1 MPLGMTMTET
11 TRLRGDSRP
20 VVLTAT
26 VLVGVLALAAF
37 VMGVPGLLI
46 VAEWAGLE
54 GWLRYP
60 VPVVLDAGLVIS
72 ALAAV
77 VARARYEQA
86 RLPRPTLAS
95 LTAPSVAAPVAHV
108 AVPADGVSPE
118 VVGGAVISMM
128 APLVVLLATE
138 MLLSLAIAPPVKRSA
153 RKVVSVPAPA
163 KPVTTPAAERP
174 ALAPAPAPTPSSR
187 VGGELTG
194 DQVEMAQRYATLRG
208 EGLGQA
214 RAAAEAGF
222 ASKGTAERWLSKL
235 DQAA

>member
-1 MPLGMTMTET
+1 MTET
-11 TRLRGDSRP
+11 ARLRGDSRP

-54 GWLRYP
+54 GWLRYL

-77 VARARYEQA
+77 VARARFEPA
-86 RLPRPTLAS
+86 RLPRLTLAS
-95 LTAPSVAAPVAHV
+95 LTALSVAAQVAHV

-138 MLLSLAIAPPVKRSA
+138 MLLSLAIAPPVKRGG
-153 RKVVSVPAPA
+153 RKAVAPA
-163 KPVTTPAAERP
+163 QVKTSRPPAAVV
-174 ALAPAPAPTPSSR
+174 PAPTPPRSTAPGPVGR
-187 VGGELTG
+187 VGDELTG
-194 DQVEMAQRYATLRG
+194 DQVEMAQRYAALRG

-214 RAAAEAGF
+214 RAATEAGF
-222 ASKGTAERWLSKL
+222 ASKATAERWLSKL